1 MKRIRKEA
9 ALPDRH
15 ECGRKQQHHLSAKG
29 ESNPPS
35 PGFRAHARRHSPS
48 NAGADEEDHQ
58 RDDRTRRRSPGRA
71 RGRKSQENYVARHIR
86 GKDMAQ
92 REKAHGIDHAGD
104 RRQGEESAEHISFG
118 RGGCHKLFRHIALFV
133 HRRALNTVITI
144 LGR

>member
-1 MKRIRKEA
+1 MMVAAPRASAMEFLRSSAPTAAPANMITVDATRLFHRGLAPPAKEEA
-9 ALPDRH
+9 APR
-15 ECGRKQQHHLSAKG
+15 
-29 ESNPPS
+29 PV
-35 PGFRAHARRHSPS
+35 RASV
-48 NAGADEEDHQ
+48 
-58 RDDRTRRRSPGRA
+58 TRA
-71 RGRKSQENYVARHIR
+71 RARKSKENYVARHIR